1 MYGRLYLLWSPVSS
15 IVWNVDI
22 NNYGFYCMSYVT
34 YVL

>member
-1 MYGRLYLLWSPVSS
+1 MYGRLHLLRNPVSP

-22 NNYGFYCMSYVT
+22 NNYGFYCMSYVN